1 MSQQLTFIKLAS
13 GDFIPS
19 SAILRILPGYARIRL
34 ADGDFDVDGDT
45 DQVDFGLFQ
54 SCLGQTSVVPAG
66 APCSGRDLNRDGQ
79 VNRTDL
85 TLFRKCLSGPGV
97 PPNPDCAK

>member
-1 MSQQLTFIKLAS
+1 M
-13 GDFIPS
+13 
-19 SAILRILPGYARIRL
+19 
-34 ADGDFDVDGDT
+34 ADVCEWLYGDFDVDGDT
-45 DQVDFGLFQ
+45 DQADFGYFQ
-54 SCLGQTSVVPAG
+54 SCLGQTDVTPAG
-66 APCSGRDLNRDGQ
+66 LPCSGRDLNRDGQ